1 MLAQS
6 HLESRYCMPPLATKF
21 VDKLWVGS
29 VYTVF
34 NLSQTELYPSYISL
48 LCPHERPPLWGVDI
62 PHNPVHVVQGCS
74 GPQDMRKQPL
84 EQSKGLWSKQST
96 RKKNENYQNRVGGPR
111 VHTILKSTAAD
122 FFNFFLYFCRDR
134 WPDQR
139 VGSREG
145 KGGPCSTWKISLN
158 SHLSPSRSRLFGIS
172 SPRST

>member
-1 MLAQS
+1 LATNFVAKGDNIYMVTSPAIQNIC
-6 HLESRYCMPPLATKF
+6 ESCWPNLISNHDMPPLATKF

-96 RKKNENYQNRVGGPR
+96 RKKNEN
-111 VHTILKSTAAD
+111 
-122 FFNFFLYFCRDR
+122 
-134 WPDQR
+134 
-139 VGSREG
+139 
-145 KGGPCSTWKISLN
+145 
-158 SHLSPSRSRLFGIS
+158 
-172 SPRST
+172 